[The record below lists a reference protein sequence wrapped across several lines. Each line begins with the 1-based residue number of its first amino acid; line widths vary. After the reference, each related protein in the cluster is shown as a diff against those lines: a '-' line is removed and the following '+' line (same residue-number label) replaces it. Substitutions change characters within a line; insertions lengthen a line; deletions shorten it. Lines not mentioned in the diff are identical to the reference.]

1 MEQRV
6 GSLTGV
12 AAPAVRRSA
21 RAIGAASTA
30 APVLLTAAGCL
41 VAAAAA
47 LPAYQVAAA
56 PADLLA
62 AAGGSAVISLLSA
75 GAGKARAAVSYG
87 ASLAGLIVLLLAGS
101 GFQPVAVLHALERGP
116 NRVISETLPI
126 GGGFAAL
133 SPLIVVLW
141 LCSAVCSEILLRSPA
156 STGSLRGRVA
166 LVVPVLLFALCFAV
180 ASGAPRHDRW
190 GAPVLLAL
198 LGCAA
203 VLLYRQAAPAGEAGG
218 EAGGET
224 GAWLRHRPPIIGVA
238 AAGAAA
244 AALAAAAPVV
254 PSLSARPA
262 ALHRNP
268 PVALPA
274 LVDPV
279 AVMAQLRDGR
289 PHQAPQQELAAHLDH
304 SSTGYMA
311 LAELDTYD
319 GAHWRFTA
327 TFEPTGGRIPR
338 LAGSSAA
345 VDDAVVTQTVD
356 LTGPPPEPLLAAIDR
371 PVSVAGAP
379 VVTDAST
386 GMLLP
391 RSAVPHSYTVVSDA
405 PAVTLAGIPQA
416 DGLDPA
422 IATADS
428 SALPPDTSA
437 ALATSLRFL
446 ATLTGQRPAPTV
458 GFLQSVLSAL
468 HSEEKRIDPSLT
480 APAAAG
486 SKNGPRQAP
495 AGTSLSAVINAVTVD
510 RAATPEQFATFFA
523 MTARY
528 LGVPTRMVT
537 GYRLADSSTGAVLP
551 AGTYRVTSRQA
562 WAWVEVPVAGL
573 GWVVADPTPDATTTA
588 AAPPPE
594 SVQAP
599 ATTVPPHQANAVPRN
614 QVYGGH
620 ALAPGARLPSSHP
633 SHPPVWL
640 LALLVAL
647 GLVVLASAAG
657 PGQAALRRAWKR
669 RTRRSGDANEMAVGA
684 WLELLDVLQRAG
696 MRPGPAATNAEL
708 AADAGNHFGAELA
721 EAAATVAA
729 IADQAVFS
737 STLPVEERSARE
749 AWDAARTA
757 QAVLLRALSR
767 RDRVRS
773 LLLVGSAPRHPSSG
787 QPSRRGRA
795 TLG

>member
-21 RAIGAASTA
+21 RAIEAASTA

-141 LCSAVCSEILLRSPA
+141 LCSAACGEILLRSPA

-198 LGCAA
+198 LSCAA

-218 EAGGET
+218 EA

-262 ALHRNP
+262 ALHRSP

-338 LAGSSAA
+338 PAGSSAA
-345 VDDAVVTQTVD
+345 VDDVAVTQTVD

-371 PVSVAGAP
+371 PVSVAGPP

-422 IATADS
+422 IGTNPGISPPATMATARNTPGVLLAVFDPYSEYS
-428 SALPPDTSA
+428 S
-437 ALATSLRFL
+437 
-446 ATLTGQRPAPTV
+446 
-458 GFLQSVLSAL
+458 
-468 HSEEKRIDPSLT
+468 H
-480 APAAAG
+480 
-486 SKNGPRQAP
+486 
-495 AGTSLSAVINAVTVD
+495 
-510 RAATPEQFATFFA
+510 
-523 MTARY
+523 
-528 LGVPTRMVT
+528 GV
-537 GYRLADSSTGAVLP
+537 
-551 AGTYRVTSRQA
+551 
-562 WAWVEVPVAGL
+562 
-573 GWVVADPTPDATTTA
+573 
-588 AAPPPE
+588 APPALW
-594 SVQAP
+594 VQVIAFD
-599 ATTVPPHQANAVPRN
+599 VPP
-614 QVYGGH
+614 
-620 ALAPGARLPSSHP
+620 S
-633 SHPPVWL
+633 
-640 LALLVAL
+640 
-647 GLVVLASAAG
+647 
-657 PGQAALRRAWKR
+657 
-669 RTRRSGDANEMAVGA
+669 
-684 WLELLDVLQRAG
+684 
-696 MRPGPAATNAEL
+696 
-708 AADAGNHFGAELA
+708 
-721 EAAATVAA
+721 
-729 IADQAVFS
+729 
-737 STLPVEERSARE
+737 
-749 AWDAARTA
+749 
-757 QAVLLRALSR
+757 
-767 RDRVRS
+767 
-773 LLLVGSAPRHPSSG
+773 
-787 QPSRRGRA
+787 
-795 TLG
+795 